1 MKLIISIL
9 ITFSA
14 LSYQEIS
21 SHTNFYKKIVEYT
34 KKNKLKTSDV
44 LVVYDIDNTLLRF
57 KTSFGSDQWYGWQND
72 QIKKGCPVH
81 CIAKSVRGLL
91 DYSYKA
97 TFISDMILVE
107 KEIPR
112 LIEKLQES
120 GYGVAS
126 ITSRGPVNYPA
137 TIRELNKSGIDLKK
151 ANAPRLPFITKLY
164 GREVRYADGVFMTS
178 GLNKGKMLTHLINRP
193 GLDKKYKAV
202 FFLDDRL
209 KHMKTMDKEYKNNKA
224 NKLPVFAYRLTTTD
238 AIVKE
243 FNESDKKLEIRIGEE
258 FKELIKNLN

>member
-1 MKLIISIL
+1 MKYIISIL
-9 ITFSA
+9 IAFSA
-14 LSYQEIS
+14 LSYQEIA
-21 SHTNFYKKIVEYT
+21 SHSDFYKKIVEYT

-57 KTSFGSDQWYGWQND
+57 KTSFGSDQWYNWQKE
-72 QIKKGCPVH
+72 QINNGCPVH
-81 CIAKSVRGLL
+81 CIAKSVNEMLE
-91 DYSYKA
+91 YSYKA

-112 LIEKLQES
+112 LIEKLQET
-120 GYGVAS
+120 GYGVTS

-137 TIRELNKSGIDLKK
+137 TVREMNKNGINLNKV
-151 ANAPRLPFITKLY
+151 NAPRLPFMTKLQ
-164 GREVRYADGVFMTS
+164 GREVRYADGIFMTS
-178 GLNKGKMLTHLINRP
+178 GLNKGQMLTHLINRP
-193 GLDKKYKAV
+193 GINKKYKAV

-209 KHMKTMDKEYKNNKA
+209 KHMKSMDKEYKNNKA
-224 NKLPVFAYRLTTTD
+224 NKLAVFAYRLTTTD

-258 FKELIKNLN
+258 FKKLNKDLN